1 MAVGI
6 LAGSYG
12 KSNSFGFTLIDPL
25 EELAREERLFVSHKK
40 FIQETQSVTGEPH
53 RRLNAY
59 PFINVPYTKSNTK
72 GIVTPFYKNNTH
84 YATNPGA
91 IICQTRIYLTTLFFI
106 QSSIFFSVLFA
117 FWV

>member
-1 MAVGI
+1 MSAGT

-40 FIQETQSVTGEPH
+40 FIQETQSVTREPH

-59 PFINVPYTKSNTK
+59 PFINVPKTVRLGDASK
-72 GIVTPFYKNNTH
+72 GM
-84 YATNPGA
+84 AG
-91 IICQTRIYLTTLFFI
+91 
-106 QSSIFFSVLFA
+106 SMIFFGRAL
-117 FWV
+117 